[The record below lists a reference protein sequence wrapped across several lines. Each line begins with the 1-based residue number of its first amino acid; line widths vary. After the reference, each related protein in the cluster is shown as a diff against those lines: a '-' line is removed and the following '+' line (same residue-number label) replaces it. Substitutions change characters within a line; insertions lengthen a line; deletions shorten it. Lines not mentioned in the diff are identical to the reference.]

1 VITVK
6 APAKINLTLEVL
18 GKRPDGYHEIKSLMQ
33 TIGLFDVLHFE
44 TAESLTL
51 DCSDRSLQSKDN
63 LVFRAAELLRKTAV
77 YRGGTA
83 IHLEKHIP
91 VSAGLGGGSSDAAA
105 ALLGLN
111 RLWKCKLGREQL
123 AELAAQIGSDVP
135 FFIYGGAALV
145 EGRGE
150 KITPLK
156 ARLKLEN
163 KFIVFQPDFQEV
175 EGKTGK
181 LYSLLTPDMYSDGS
195 RTAAA
200 VDSLVKTGDIPEN
213 LLFNTFD
220 LVADV
225 AYPGMETYRK
235 TLIEAGATN
244 IHLCG
249 SGPCLFEMAAIHHKF
264 NRLIKKGYRIIP
276 ANSL

>member
-1 VITVK
+1 VLKVK

-33 TIGLFDVLHFE
+33 TISLCDILSFE
-44 TAESLTL
+44 KADSITL
-51 DCSDRSLQSKDN
+51 DCSDRSLQSEDN
-63 LVFRAAELLRKTAV
+63 LVFRAAELLRNTAG
-77 YRGGTA
+77 YRSGAA

-105 ALLGLN
+105 AFLGLN
-111 RLWKCKLGREQL
+111 KLWKCKLSREQL

-135 FFIYGGAALV
+135 FLIYGGAALA

-150 KITPLK
+150 RITPLK
-156 ARLKLEN
+156 TKLN
-163 KFIVFQPDFQEV
+163 KKFTIFQPDFKEV

-181 LYSLLTPDMYSDGS
+181 LYSLLTPDMYSDGN
-195 RTAAA
+195 RTDKA
-200 VDSLVKTGDIPEN
+200 VNSLVKTGDIPPD
-213 LLFNTFD
+213 LLYNTFGII
-220 LVADV
+220 AEK
-225 AYPGMETYRK
+225 AYPGMDKFKNE
-235 TLIEAGATN
+235 LIEAGAVG

-264 NRLIKKGYRIIP
+264 NNLIKKGYGIIP